1 MANING
7 KEITKELLVKAMQCD
22 TPEELMK
29 LAKENGVELTKEQ
42 AEAYLAEIDDIDLD
56 SEELK
61 NVAGGSSY
69 CKANTPCRKYC
80 RKEAW
85 M

>member
-1 MANING
+1 MKIDG
-7 KEITKELLVKAMQCD
+7 KEISREVLAEAMRCE
-22 TPEELMK
+22 TPEALMK

-56 SEELK
+56 STQLK
-61 NVAGGSSY
+61 DVAGGSDY
-69 CKANTPCRKYC
+69 CKANRPCHKHC

>member
-1 MANING
+1 MEG
-7 KEITKELLVKAMQCD
+7 YCW
-22 TPEELMK
+22 ELMK
-29 LAKENGVELTKEQ
+29 LAKEHGIELTKEQ